1 MTCFSPIQGFDTAIL
16 TKNGKRGFTQNKDL
30 AHRVKGVLQRR
41 TTSCR
46 KCEGCRYDYT
56 REWAVKIMH
65 EAQCNFDGVSLNSS
79 FITLTYNDDFIP
91 PYGSLDYFGDWTTHG
106 GNWTDFLKRFRKA
119 ISPIQIRFFMIGE
132 YGDINLRPHYHA
144 IIFGY
149 DFPDKYPFCDRNG
162 NVIYR
167 SPLLE
172 SLWTVPRGK
181 PLAGQS
187 LGYSSIGEVS
197 FASAAY
203 VAGYSQKK
211 LIGMEYDGF
220 EEAFTDEGEVLL
232 RPLPHK
238 RYVRPCPIH
247 GSVVVAR
254 ERALMS
260 RRNGGIGKEWF
271 DRFALTDMY
280 SKQVI
285 HPPSNLDIAP
295 LVLYKDSVHTNNG
308 FIVRPPKYYDRLLEK
323 VNPEL
328 LDNIKKSRQ
337 DHMAANAADFTPDIL
352 RQRRECLIARLSR
365 SKRSIGDVYK

>member
-1 MTCFSPIQGFDTAIL
+1 MTCFNPIQGFDSAIL
-16 TKNGKRGFTQNKDL
+16 TRTGKRGFTQNKDQ

-41 TTSCR
+41 TVPCR

-56 REWAVKIMH
+56 REWAVRIMH
-65 EAQCNFDGVSLNSS
+65 EAQCNFDGVGLNCS

-91 PYGSLDYFGDWTTHG
+91 SYGSLDYFGDWSNHG
-106 GNWTDFLKRFRKA
+106 GNWTDFLKRFRLA
-119 ISPIQIRFFMIGE
+119 ISPLKIRFFMIGE

-181 PLAGQS
+181 PLAGVS
-187 LGYSSIGEVS
+187 LGYSSVGEVS

-211 LIGMEYDGF
+211 LIGQEYDGF
-220 EEAFTDEGEVLL
+220 DEIITEDGEVLF
-232 RPLPHK
+232 RPSPSK
-238 RYVRPCPIH
+238 RYVRPCPIN
-247 GSVVVAR
+247 GSVVVSR
-254 ERALMS
+254 ERSLMS
-260 RRNGGIGKEWF
+260 RRGGGIGKDWF

-280 SKQVI
+280 TSYTLNIPSDISDSNVVI
-285 HPPSNLDIAP
+285 
-295 LVLYKDSVHTNNG
+295 YKDSVHTNNG
-308 FIVRPPKYYDRLLEK
+308 FIVRPPKYYDKLLER

-328 LDNIKKSRQ
+328 LENIKKSRQ
-337 DHMAANAADFTPDIL
+337 DHMSANAANFTPDIL
-352 RQRRECLIARLSR
+352 RQRRECLLAKLSNK
-365 SKRSIGDVYK
+365 KRSIGDVYK